1 MLLHL
6 WTLFGVI
13 VCVLVRENSAALKEF
28 DPCKHGGKPGTC
40 RGYSVCKAQLQ
51 NKRIT
56 ICSYNAREAVVCCPD
71 GEENRFSGDSDQVP
85 PPSFSPNSLEEDRN
99 ARIAVKKCNEYRKLS
114 YNRIA
119 VSTLTLTP
127 TVVSFEVPKC
137 DNIVKLIVGG
147 NVTKP
152 GEFPH
157 MAAIGWRRG
166 RQVSFDC
173 GGSLISNRYVLTAAH
188 CFVEVDGTFPSF
200 VRLGDQ
206 NLVRTDDGAKPR
218 DVEIDDFIR
227 HPDFKRNQGL
237 YNDIALV
244 RLVETVPFDNFIR
257 PACLYDRQEVAAEQA
272 IATGFGLTE
281 DHGDKSDELLK
292 VSLNVYDN
300 QVCSKGYANSRQLK
314 KGIQRS
320 QLCVGSVVGGQD
332 TCQGDSGGPLQITKQ
347 ENHCVFYVIG
357 VTSFGQTCGSTVPA
371 IYTRVAAYLDWIE
384 PIVWG

>member
-1 MLLHL
+1 M
-6 WTLFGVI
+6 T
-13 VCVLVRENSAALKEF
+13 NSANIWLCLVWSVGLVLIFHLDQGSAVLKEY
-28 DPCKHGGKPGTC
+28 DTCKHYGQPGTC
-40 RGYSVCKAQLQ
+40 RGYSFCKDLLQ
-51 NKRIT
+51 SQRIT

-71 GEENRFSGDSDQVP
+71 VGGSRIEVRDDIGSGPSENDQNQRKSVQ
-85 PPSFSPNSLEEDRN
+85 
-99 ARIAVKKCNEYRKLS
+99 KCNEYRKLS
-114 YNRIA
+114 YNRVA

-147 NVTKP
+147 NITKP

-166 RQVSFDC
+166 GEIAFDC
-173 GGSLISNRYVLTAAH
+173 GGSLISDQFVLTAAH
-188 CFVEVDGTFPSF
+188 CYVEVDGQLPSF

-206 NLVRTDDGAKPR
+206 NLIRQDDGANPI
-218 DVEIDDFIR
+218 DVDIDQFIR
-227 HPDFKRNQGL
+227 HSNFKRSQGL

-244 RLVETVPFDNFIR
+244 KLVKPVRFTNFIR
-257 PACLYDRQEVAAEQA
+257 PACLHDQLKVTAEQA

-292 VSLNVYDN
+292 VSLNIYN
-300 QVCSKGYANSRQLK
+300 NELCQRGYANSRQLK
-314 KGIQRS
+314 KGIMES
-320 QLCVGSVVGGQD
+320 QMCVGSTEGGRD

-347 ENHCVFYVIG
+347 ENHCVFYIVGI
-357 VTSFGQTCGSTVPA
+357 TSFGQTCGSPVPA

-384 PIVWG
+384 SVVWQ

>member
-1 MLLHL
+1 MS
-6 WTLFGVI
+6 T
-13 VCVLVRENSAALKEF
+13 
-28 DPCKHGGKPGTC
+28 P
-40 RGYSVCKAQLQ
+40 
-51 NKRIT
+51 
-56 ICSYNAREAVVCCPD
+56 NARKAV
-71 GEENRFSGDSDQVP
+71 Q
-85 PPSFSPNSLEEDRN
+85 
-99 ARIAVKKCNEYRKLS
+99 KCNEYRKLS
-114 YNRIA
+114 FNRVAI
-119 VSTLTLTP
+119 STLTLTP

-166 RQVSFDC
+166 NTNSFDC
-173 GGSLISNRYVLTAAH
+173 GGSLISDRYVLTAAH
-188 CFVEVDGTFPSF
+188 CYIELDGQLPSF

-206 NLVRTDDGAKPR
+206 NLVRQDDGAQPK
-218 DVEIDDFIR
+218 DVDIESFIR
-227 HPDFKRNQGL
+227 HPNFKRMQGL

-244 RLVETVPFDNFIR
+244 KLVDSVKFTNFIR
-257 PACLYDRQEVAAEQA
+257 PACLYDREQVVAEQA

-300 QVCSKGYANSRQLK
+300 QVCSQGYQNSRQLK
-314 KGIQRS
+314 KGVMQS
-320 QLCVGSVVGGQD
+320 QMCVGNVKGGKD

-347 ENHCVFYVIG
+347 ENHCVFYIIG
-357 VTSFGQTCGSTVPA
+357 ITSFGQTCGSTVPA
-371 IYTRVAAYLDWIE
+371 IYTRVASFLDWIE